1 MQASAEPQHERLGSL
16 DDYCGGCLPTEVV
29 LTLPKFFFSA
39 EFLSNLAPCSKD
51 LLRAVSDAR
60 NWTNKTIFADD
71 DEFQNSAALR
81 QAERVWGLAEHVVLR
96 VPQLACVSNWP
107 ESILLQWS
115 GWPVVRPRQQSD
127 QVHAWESQIL
137 LGSARFTLVAP
148 VFTQVLYV
156 GLQAPDSDRRIFC
169 KLSLPFTSFMT
180 VDFGLS
186 GGFLAR
192 RASSL
197 PGFRAGTQHDIVVQW
212 DTRWFAVHLDGAL
225 LSHAILA
232 DDTQDAPPAQ
242 ARLFIWAITVPYTL
256 QTPLIVQPQP
266 TWLAAGVAVTC
277 CVCGRSGLIRSGS
290 WGVCTLCQNWV
301 CREHVRR
308 TPLRRCPTCV
318 LPLQDY
324 FAGKTVDDCAEDF
337 MHLIEIAQAQP
348 VLAEPVPTRPAGRVF
363 ESNDENWDGVLC

>member
-1 MQASAEPQHERLGSL
+1 M
-16 DDYCGGCLPTEVV
+16 V

-71 DEFQNSAALR
+71 DEFQNPAALR

-197 PGFRAGTQHDIVVQW
+197 PGFRAGTQHDIVAQW
-212 DTRWFAVHLDGAL
+212 DTRWFAVHLDEAL

-242 ARLFIWAITVPYTL
+242 ARLFIWAITSAIYSANAFDCAASAHLAGCWGCRHVLRLWTVGLNSIWLLGCVHLVPEL
-256 QTPLIVQPQP
+256 
-266 TWLAAGVAVTC
+266 GVPGARSSYSVAQMSYLRPASSRLLC
-277 CVCGRSGLIRSGS
+277 RQDCGR
-290 WGVCTLCQNWV
+290 LC
-301 CREHVRR
+301 RR
-308 TPLRRCPTCV
+308 LHSLDRDSASSAR
-318 LPLQDY
+318 
-324 FAGKTVDDCAEDF
+324 
-337 MHLIEIAQAQP
+337 
-348 VLAEPVPTRPAGRVF
+348 AGRTS
-363 ESNDENWDGVLC
+363 SNTSCWSSFRIQR